1 MRFAGAV
8 LLVAV
13 VSAQEVKP
21 KESDFILP
29 EFRFQNGAVLRDV
42 RLHYTTLGE
51 PVKDSAG
58 VVRNA
63 VLILHGTGG
72 SGSAFLSK
80 NFAGE
85 LFGAGQLLDAH
96 THFLILPDN
105 LGHGKSTKPRM
116 VCAPIFPSTAT
127 KT

>member
-1 MRFAGAV
+1 MRFVWAV
-8 LLVAV
+8 CLCAIAC
-13 VSAQEVKP
+13 AQEVKP
-21 KESDFILP
+21 KELDYTLP
-29 EFRFQNGAVLRDV
+29 EFRFQNGAVLKDL

-80 NFAGE
+80 NFA
-85 LFGAGQLLDAH
+85 
-96 THFLILPDN
+96 
-105 LGHGKSTKPRM
+105 
-116 VCAPIFPSTAT
+116 
-127 KT
+127 